1 MLYDIE
7 DTSIRIRE
15 LRKEYGLT
23 QEELAVRLNVSDRH
37 IRNLEGGKC
46 GVSLDLL
53 VAMSELFDVS
63 LDYIILGRKHSEN
76 QLRKQLHTLMELLT
90 EIDKELK

>member
-1 MLYDIE
+1 MFYKTVTGDM
-7 DTSIRIRE
+7 
-15 LRKEYGLT
+15 
-23 QEELAVRLNVSDRH
+23 
-37 IRNLEGGKC
+37 RNLESGKC

-53 VAMSELFDVS
+53 VAMSELFEVS

-76 QLRKQLHTLMELLT
+76 HLKKQLHTLMELLT